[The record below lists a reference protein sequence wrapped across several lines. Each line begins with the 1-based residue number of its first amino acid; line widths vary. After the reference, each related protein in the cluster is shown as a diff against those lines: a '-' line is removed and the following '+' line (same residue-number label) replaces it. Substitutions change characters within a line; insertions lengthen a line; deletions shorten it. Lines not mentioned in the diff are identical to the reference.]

1 MPLTLLAI
9 TSIVILTLAVSASE
23 SRAADTKA
31 SSSPPNMVAGAVKA
45 PPARNAGKQVA
56 APAKA
61 PDGDSKAVRRAS
73 GPQGDDALLGF
84 LWVLMGSSRR
94 R

>member
-9 TSIVILTLAVSASE
+9 TSTVILTLAVSASE

-31 SSSPPNMVAGAVKA
+31 SSSPPSMVAGAVKA
-45 PPARNAGKQVA
+45 PPARNTGRQVA

-61 PDGDSKAVRRAS
+61 SDGDLRAVRHAS
-73 GPQGDDALLGF
+73 GSERDDQLLGL
-84 LWVLMGSSRR
+84 LWLLMGSSRR